1 MNSIYFHFH
10 GLFTVFLDC
19 KRVDVPDL
27 SGEGSLCN
35 LVAVLCR
42 HINVRF
48 QLGPGKVEVDGWGT
62 THNLCQTSKRVKKK
76 KKKIKHGIVTAVLF
90 LCDRPPWQIDVSV
103 LNI

>member
-76 KKKIKHGIVTAVLF
+76 KKKLKTEL
-90 LCDRPPWQIDVSV
+90 
-103 LNI
+103 